1 MATDYD
7 EQTRFKAP
15 EISSS
20 LFNTPNVGYVEKPV
34 TSSDPV
40 GGRALNYLTDIVDP
54 LLKGAATIDKIRTK
68 EEATDVLS
76 EEVGTYRGMS
86 PTLLSRE
93 QQRLRQAYDDM
104 APVAGEDRYVGPN
117 KEAYQE
123 SVQSLAIEI
132 EKSAKLLD
140 AATKQARMTPE
151 EQKDRYWSKV
161 SSLVA
166 NSPAYASDIISIAN
180 QQLKTSNV
188 SNLWTQDAAA
198 MADSAKAFD
207 AYYKTTQTKWAEDPF
222 RDIGRVHALIS
233 SGDRQGA

>member
-54 LLKGAATIDKIRTK
+54 LLKGAATIDKIITK

-86 PTLLSRE
+86 PTVLTVLTF
-93 QQRLRQAYDDM
+93 L
-104 APVAGEDRYVGPN
+104 P
-117 KEAYQE
+117 
-123 SVQSLAIEI
+123 
-132 EKSAKLLD
+132 
-140 AATKQARMTPE
+140 
-151 EQKDRYWSKV
+151 
-161 SSLVA
+161 
-166 NSPAYASDIISIAN
+166 
-180 QQLKTSNV
+180 
-188 SNLWTQDAAA
+188 
-198 MADSAKAFD
+198 
-207 AYYKTTQTKWAEDPF
+207 
-222 RDIGRVHALIS
+222 
-233 SGDRQGA
+233 